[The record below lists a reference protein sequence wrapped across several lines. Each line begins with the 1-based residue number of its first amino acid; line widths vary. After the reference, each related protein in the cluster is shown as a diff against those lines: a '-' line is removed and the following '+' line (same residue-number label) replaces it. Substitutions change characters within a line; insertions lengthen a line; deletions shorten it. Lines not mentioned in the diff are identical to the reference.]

1 MTIIELKQMRAK
13 AVADM
18 RAIMDR
24 CTDAAMSAEDQT
36 EYDAAEAGF
45 TRISDLID
53 KEEQLQAR
61 ERRMG
66 EIEDGIERGARKNPN
81 DKQIQMFARALTGN
95 ATDVTAYRNAYSL
108 GVDEQAG
115 YLTAPVQFIADLI
128 KGLDD
133 DLFMRRISHQ
143 TPRIGKAQS
152 LGFPYIATDATN
164 AEWEGETDT
173 PTEETA
179 LTFGRREF
187 KPNRMAKLV
196 KISRTLINHAELA
209 PAAVLERMRF
219 MIAVTQEKAYM
230 TGDGSG
236 KPLGI
241 FTASASG
248 IPASRDVI
256 AAKATSIKADELI
269 DLKYSLKGQ
278 YHARMAWVMHRNMV
292 KAIAKLKDNNG
303 AFMWQPS
310 IQAGQPD
317 MLLGRAVHM
326 TEYAPSELKA
336 NAYVAVLGDFRNYWI
351 CDADTLEM
359 QVLRELYAP
368 TNQIG
373 YMFNY
378 FGDGAP
384 VVGEAFARLKMGT
397 SDS

>member
-36 EYDAAEAGF
+36 AYDAAEAEF

-66 EIEDGIERGARKNPN
+66 EIEDGVERGARKNPN
-81 DKQIQMFARALTGN
+81 DKQIQMFASALTGN
-95 ATDVTAYRNAYSL
+95 SADVAAYRNAYSL
-108 GVDEQAG
+108 GTDGQAG

-133 DLFMRRISHQ
+133 DLFMRRICHQ
-143 TPRIGKAQS
+143 TPRLGKAQS
-152 LGFPYIATDATN
+152 LGFPYIATDASN
-164 AEWEGETDT
+164 AEWEGETDA
-173 PTEETA
+173 PTEETTLA
-179 LTFGRREF
+179 FGRREF

-196 KISRTLINHAELA
+196 KISNTLINHAELA
-209 PAAVLERMRF
+209 PAAVLERMRY
-219 MIAVTQEKAYM
+219 MIAATQEKAYM

-241 FTASASG
+241 FTASESG
-248 IPASRDVI
+248 IPTSRDVT

-292 KAIAKLKDNNG
+292 KNIAKLKDNNG

-310 IQAGQPD
+310 MQAGQPD

-326 TEYAPSELKA
+326 TEYAPSTLA
-336 NAYVAVLGDFRNYWI
+336 AGAYVAVLGDFRNYWI

-359 QVLRELYAP
+359 KVLRELYAT

-384 VVGEAFARLKMGT
+384 VVGEAFARLKMGAADT
-397 SDS
+397 

>member
-1 MTIIELKQMRAK
+1 MNIIELKQMRAK

-24 CTDAAMSAEDQT
+24 CADAKMSAEEQT
-36 EYDAAEAGF
+36 AYDAAEAEF

-53 KEEQLQAR
+53 KKEQLQER

-81 DKQIQMFARALTGN
+81 DKQIQMFASALTGN
-95 ATDVTAYRNAYSL
+95 SADVAAYRNAYSL
-108 GVDEQAG
+108 GTDGQAG

-133 DLFMRRISHQ
+133 DLFMRRICHQ
-143 TPRIGKAQS
+143 TPRLGKAQS
-152 LGFPYIATDATN
+152 LGFPYIATDASN

-173 PTEETA
+173 PTEETTLA
-179 LTFGRREF
+179 FGRREF

-196 KISRTLINHAELA
+196 KISNTLIDHAELA
-209 PAAVLERMRF
+209 PAAVLERMRY
-219 MIAVTQEKAYM
+219 MIAATQEKAYM

-241 FTASASG
+241 FTASTSG
-248 IPASRDVI
+248 IPTSRDVT

-278 YHARMAWVMHRNMV
+278 YHTRMAWVMHRNMV
-292 KAIAKLKDNNG
+292 KNIAKLKDNNG

-326 TEYAPSELKA
+326 TEYAPSTLA
-336 NAYVAVLGDFRNYWI
+336 AGAYVAVLGDFRNYWI

-359 QVLRELYAP
+359 KVLRELYAT

-384 VVGEAFARLKMGT
+384 VVGEAFARLKMGA

>member
-36 EYDAAEAGF
+36 AYDAAEAEF
-45 TRISDLID
+45 TSISDLID

-66 EIEDGIERGARKNPN
+66 EIEDGIERGARENPN
-81 DKQIQMFARALTGN
+81 DRQIQMFASALTGN
-95 ATDVTAYRNAYSL
+95 SADVAAYRNAYSL
-108 GVDEQAG
+108 GTDGQAG

-133 DLFMRRISHQ
+133 DLFMRRICHQ
-143 TPRIGKAQS
+143 TPRLGKAQS
-152 LGFPYIATDATN
+152 LGFPYIATDASN

-173 PTEETA
+173 PTEETT

-196 KISRTLINHAELA
+196 KISNTLINHAELA
-209 PAAVLERMRF
+209 QAAVLERMRY
-219 MIAVTQEKAYM
+219 MIAATQEKAYM

-241 FTASASG
+241 FTASTSG
-248 IPASRDVI
+248 IPTSRDVT

-292 KAIAKLKDNNG
+292 KNIAKLKDNNG

-317 MLLGRAVHM
+317 MLLGRAVYM
-326 TEYAPSELKA
+326 TEYAPNELKA

-359 QVLRELYAP
+359 KVLRELYAT

-384 VVGEAFARLKMGT
+384 VVGEAFARLKMGA

>member
-36 EYDAAEAGF
+36 AYDAAEAEF

-66 EIEDGIERGARKNPN
+66 EIEDGIERGARENQN
-81 DKQIQMFARALTGN
+81 DRQIQMFASALTGN
-95 ATDVTAYRNAYSL
+95 SADVAAYRNAYSL
-108 GVDEQAG
+108 GTDGQAG

-133 DLFMRRISHQ
+133 DLFMRRICHQ
-143 TPRIGKAQS
+143 TPRLGKAQS
-152 LGFPYIATDATN
+152 LGFPYIATDASN

-173 PTEETA
+173 PTEETTLA
-179 LTFGRREF
+179 FGRREF

-196 KISRTLINHAELA
+196 KISNTLINHAELA
-209 PAAVLERMRF
+209 PAAVLERMRY
-219 MIAVTQEKAYM
+219 MIAATQEKAYM

-248 IPASRDVI
+248 IPTSRDVT

-292 KAIAKLKDNNG
+292 KNIAKLKDNNG

-326 TEYAPSELKA
+326 TEYAPNELKA

-359 QVLRELYAP
+359 KVLRELYAT

-384 VVGEAFARLKMGT
+384 VVGEAFARLKMGA